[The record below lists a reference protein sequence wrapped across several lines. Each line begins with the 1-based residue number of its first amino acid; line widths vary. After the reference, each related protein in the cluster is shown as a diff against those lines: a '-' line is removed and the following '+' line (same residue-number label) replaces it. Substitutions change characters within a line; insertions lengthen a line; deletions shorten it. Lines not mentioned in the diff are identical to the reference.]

1 MKVGIYIDRMDLRGG
16 AQRVV
21 SNLCHGWVRRGWDV
35 HLIVVSGDSAAFRSR
50 PK

>member
-21 SNLCHGWVRRGWDV
+21 SNLCHGWVRHGWEV
-35 HLIVVSGDSAAFRSR
+35 HLLSSAATATPSRSR
-50 PK
+50 QK